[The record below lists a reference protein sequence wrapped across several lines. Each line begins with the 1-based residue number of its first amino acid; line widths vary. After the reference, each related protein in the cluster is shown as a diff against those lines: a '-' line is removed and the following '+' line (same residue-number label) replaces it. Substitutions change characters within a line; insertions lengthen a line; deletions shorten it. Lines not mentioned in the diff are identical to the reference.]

1 MKIMTNKF
9 LAITSYI
16 LAIVFVAVYALAD
29 IISGVILSTAARLLL
44 LCLACGFLWLGGV
57 IFTKITGENSP
68 MRINLWIFLGLFLL
82 LFAQLTLFDPVW
94 GRNGGFGISWDKELF
109 DAYVENSV
117 NLIPFKTIAEFF
129 AKGDLRLFA
138 VNIIG
143 NLVCLMPLGILL
155 PLVSK
160 KQNNTAVFMLTV
172 SLIVISVE
180 LLQFVTLAGSCDVDD
195 LILNLAG
202 ATAVYL
208 IAKTDKIQ
216 KILRYLFLLKKR
228 EQV

>member
-1 MKIMTNKF
+1 MTNKF

-44 LCLACGFLWLGGV
+44 LCLACGFLWFGGV

-82 LFAQLTLFDPVW
+82 LFAELTLFDPVW

-129 AKGDLRLFA
+129 AKGDPRMFM

-143 NLVCLMPLGILL
+143 NLVCLMPLGIIL

-180 LLQFVTLAGSCDVDD
+180 LLQFITLAGSCDIDD

-208 IAKTDKIQ
+208 IAKTDKVQ
-216 KILRYLFLLKKR
+216 KILRYLFLLEKR
-228 EQV
+228 ERV